1 MKKIVLSTAIV
12 FLLISGYFVGINELG
27 AEKDSQKAS
36 PSTYRNQDGL
46 VGVRSDAQ
54 DIPGINDSN
63 SSSQDSGFETSKSG
77 SETKNGLTEQAPQSN
92 IGDPLSKYIVKTGTI
107 DITIDKNSLTKN
119 YVKVV
124 LIIKKD
130 GGYIQ
135 SNDSTLH
142 SAVITVRIPSDKLD
156 EQLVA
161 LRELGTVTGSSLDSF
176 DESYN
181 VKDYTAR
188 LAILE
193 QRKAVLLVALEK
205 ATPNSA
211 LDIQQQIFD
220 VQSDIE
226 NTKGQQELLNEQI
239 SLSTITVTLT
249 EKGETSSAQDEGSK
263 SILGKSWDKSSK
275 SLLTS
280 LGGIVIIL
288 GATFPFII
296 LFGLIILIVKTI
308 VNRKNIKKSSQE
320 G

>member
-1 MKKIVLSTAIV
+1 M
-12 FLLISGYFVGINELG
+12 
-27 AEKDSQKAS
+27 
-36 PSTYRNQDGL
+36 
-46 VGVRSDAQ
+46 
-54 DIPGINDSN
+54 
-63 SSSQDSGFETSKSG
+63 
-77 SETKNGLTEQAPQSN
+77 
-92 IGDPLSKYIVKTGTI
+92 
-107 DITIDKNSLTKN
+107 
-119 YVKVV
+119 
-124 LIIKKD
+124 IIKKD

-142 SAVITVRIPSDKLD
+142 SAVITVRIPSDKWD

-263 SILGKSWDKSSK
+263 SILG
-275 SLLTS
+275 
-280 LGGIVIIL
+280 
-288 GATFPFII
+288 ATFPFII